1 MSQPSISE
9 EELERRL
16 ESLERLATFM
26 DEMISIP
33 GTNIRFG
40 LDSIVGFIPGIGDL
54 SGVLTHAYLLWQAHA
69 MGIRKRVHAR
79 MFFNAFVDI
88 VGGAPP
94 IIGDI
99 FDVIWKSNRMNVD
112 LLRAELR
119 RQREAADRS
128 TATTPAGKLTGKLTV
143 DGKTVDR

>member
-1 MSQPSISE
+1 MPQPTITE

-16 ESLERLATFM
+16 AALERLASMM
-26 DEMISIP
+26 DDMISIP

-40 LDSIVGFIPGIGDL
+40 WDSILGFIPGVGDL
-54 SGVLTHAYLLWQAHA
+54 SGILTHAYLLWQAYS

-94 IIGDI
+94 LIGDI
-99 FDVIWKSNRMNVD
+99 FDVIWKSNRKNVD

-119 RQREAADRS
+119 RQREASD
-128 TATTPAGKLTGKLTV
+128 TAAATSPPPNLTV
-143 DGKTVDR
+143 DAKSVDR